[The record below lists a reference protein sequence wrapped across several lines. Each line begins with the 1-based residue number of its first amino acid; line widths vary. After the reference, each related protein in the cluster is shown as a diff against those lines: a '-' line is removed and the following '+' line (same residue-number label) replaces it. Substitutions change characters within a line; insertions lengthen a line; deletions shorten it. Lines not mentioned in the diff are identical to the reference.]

1 MNVVGTIFLFIIGVP
16 LTLVSLIALFSALML
31 LFPEPIEEAR
41 ANLELH
47 PWRSIFLGFL
57 NFAGA
62 VVIIGLLFT
71 VSNIVY
77 ELQGPA
83 QGIGMLILVVLS
95 VPLMLGLAGAIIL
108 TGNRLGQWR
117 RPFWS
122 NLRGGG
128 LLLLAC
134 VTPLVGW
141 FVFAPLL
148 VWACIGAV
156 VGTLKRKK
164 AAPAAETPV
173 ELVTPAAE

>member
-1 MNVVGTIFLFIIGVP
+1 MEFIGTLILFILAVP
-16 LTLVSLIALFSALML
+16 LTLLSLIALFSALML
-31 LFPEPIEEAR
+31 LFPEPIEQAR
-41 ANLELH
+41 LNLEQH

-71 VSNIVY
+71 LSNAVW

-83 QGIGMLILVVLS
+83 QGIGMLISIVLF
-95 VPLMLGLAGAIIL
+95 VPLLLGLSGAIIL

-117 RPFWS
+117 RPFWT

-134 VTPLVGW
+134 LTPFVGW

-148 VWACIGAV
+148 VWACIGSV
-156 VGTLKRKK
+156 VGTLKLKK
-164 AAPAAETPV
+164 NAPVVEPAASEAPAE
-173 ELVTPAAE
+173 